1 MDVAVSQRVY
11 ERVKGTSLSTGLM
24 SRWIFIS
31 FHERSDKMSKPLLLW
46 LIFFLTLSLSP
57 LAQAASPNRIVIT
70 PSGLSERE
78 GVLAVAKDQG
88 LFRKYD
94 IQPEIVHVRSGAV
107 AISALA
113 AGESHFYYGSA
124 SGATLG
130 AVANGVD
137 IVLVAGLINK
147 LTGVFMVSPEIK
159 SPADLKGKRIG
170 VTSIGG
176 GNWMFAV
183 FALDHWGLD
192 PKRDGMS
199 IRVIGDNAVLT
210 QSLISGAIDGCVVSY
225 TFASQLRRQGFLSLA
240 DLATLGIPYQGNGIW
255 ARRGFVSQSSD
266 IVEKVL
272 KGLVEAIAFIQ
283 EPGNKPLVMRSL
295 AKWLHLP
302 RVEDASEGYELMKNF
317 FDRRIYPNVDGIR
330 NTIRVLG
337 STNEKIRRLRAEDMV
352 DDKIVKRLE
361 KGA

>member
-1 MDVAVSQRVY
+1 
-11 ERVKGTSLSTGLM
+11 
-24 SRWIFIS
+24 
-31 FHERSDKMSKPLLLW
+31 MSKPLPRSLV
-46 LIFFLTLSLSP
+46 FLVVFLLSP
-57 LAQAASPNRIVIT
+57 LAQAASPSRVVIT

-78 GVLAVAKDQG
+78 GVLAVAKDHG
-88 LFRKYD
+88 FFRKYD

-107 AISALA
+107 AISAVA

-147 LTGVFMVSPEIK
+147 LTGVFMVSPEIR

-183 FALDHWGLD
+183 FALEHWGLD
-192 PKRDGMS
+192 TKRDGIS

-210 QSLISGAIDGCVVSY
+210 QSLISGTIDGCVVSY
-225 TFASQLRRQGFLSLA
+225 TFATQLRRQGFRSLA
-240 DLATLGIPYQGNGIW
+240 DLANLGIPYHGNGIW
-255 ARRGFVSQSSD
+255 ARRAFINQSPD
-266 IVEKVL
+266 IIEKTL
-272 KGLVEAIAFIQ
+272 KSLVEGIAFIQ
-283 EPGNKPLVMRSL
+283 EPGNKALVMRSL

-302 RVEDASEGYELMKNF
+302 RVEDASEGYELMKAF

-352 DDKIVKRLE
+352 DDTIVKRLE

>member
-1 MDVAVSQRVY
+1 
-11 ERVKGTSLSTGLM
+11 M
-24 SRWIFIS
+24 SN
-31 FHERSDKMSKPLLLW
+31 LLLRSLVF
-46 LIFFLTLSLSP
+46 LIAFFLSP
-57 LAQAASPNRIVIT
+57 FVQAASPSKVVIT

-78 GVLAVAKDQG
+78 GVLAVAKDHG
-88 LFRKYD
+88 FFRKYD

-107 AISALA
+107 AIAAVA

-137 IVLVAGLINK
+137 IVLIAGLINK
-147 LTGVFMVSPEIK
+147 LTGVFMVSPEITN
-159 SPADLKGKRIG
+159 PNDLKGKRIG

-192 PKRDGMS
+192 PKRDGIG

-225 TFASQLRRQGFLSLA
+225 TFASQLRRQGFRSLA
-240 DLATLGIPYQGNGIW
+240 DLANLGIPYQGNGIW
-255 ARRGFVSQSSD
+255 ARRAFINQSPD
-266 IVEKVL
+266 TAEKTL
-272 KGLVEAIAFIQ
+272 KSLVEAIAFIH
-283 EPGNKPLVMRSL
+283 GSANKALVLTSL
-295 AKWLHLP
+295 AKWLHVP
-302 RVEDASEGYELMKNF
+302 RPEDAAEGYELMKAF
-317 FDRRIYPNVDGIR
+317 FDRRIYPNIDGIR

-337 STNEKIRRLRAEDMV
+337 PTDEKIRRLRAEDVV
-352 DDKIVKRLE
+352 DGTIARRIE
-361 KGA
+361 KGG